1 MNNRHGGGREKCT
14 KQARHTFSIALLV
27 GTPFDPL
34 FALLP
39 LGVNTLF
46 GNTIFDTAE
55 TRTSVVTFLAGLLTM
70 GASILDLSPL

>member
-1 MNNRHGGGREKCT
+1 MREENA

-27 GTPFDPL
+27 RTPFDPF

-46 GNTIFDTAE
+46 GNTVLYTAE
-55 TRTSVVTFLAGLLTM
+55 TGTSVVAFLASLLAM